1 MEIQERLSLAHG
13 TQLASDRARFQ
24 SKSADSEADG
34 FSIAALANYF
44 FFLKLHLILPQKF
57 PVLIFLDTEESFTG
71 HCSPAI
77 FRTGSFSQT
86 A

>member
-44 FFLKLHLILPQKF
+44 FFFKATF
-57 PVLIFLDTEESFTG
+57 SFTSEIP
-71 HCSPAI
+71 CSH
-77 FRTGSFSQT
+77 FS
-86 A
+86 